1 MRHSHRVYRMPG
13 FIVKNKR
20 AAEQW
25 ICKPLAI
32 IFWRQSALLIERH
45 KNSRKSN
52 DGLFPS
58 FIHMFYLYRSQTL
71 RSLRHRNFRLLVI
84 GALLSNAGDFMQNVA
99 QAWLVWHL
107 TGSAFLL
114 GVVGFFDSVP
124 RLFLGALGGA
134 LTDRL
139 DRRRLLIT
147 TQALGMVQAFVYWLL
162 VYFNFIEYWQV
173 LILAC
178 FLGVV
183 NTVNQTARQS
193 LVNGLVPKEDLS
205 NAIALHASVFNLSRI
220 LGPSIGGLVIAL
232 VGVAGCFFVN
242 AVSFLALIATLLCM
256 DLPPWSAAPTGLGI
270 WMEVH
275 QGFHYLKTNS
285 RMFSI
290 VLLSYVVAM
299 IGAPYVT
306 FVPVFAT
313 NILHVGASG
322 FGLLMSAPGV
332 GATVAGLWLA
342 SMGSASPNLFWVGAC
357 VLGYAIFLALF
368 ALSRF
373 FTLSLFLLLAVG
385 FCFIAFRASVN
396 TALQAATP
404 AHLLGRVLSFFFM
417 DRGLWSIGGLIL
429 GASASAIG
437 IRGTF
442 ELSAAICGIAAAV
455 VLFIIRRAV

>member
-1 MRHSHRVYRMPG
+1 MLH
-13 FIVKNKR
+13 F
-20 AAEQW
+20 
-25 ICKPLAI
+25 
-32 IFWRQSALLIERH
+32 
-45 KNSRKSN
+45 
-52 DGLFPS
+52 
-58 FIHMFYLYRSQTL
+58 YRSQTL

-139 DRRRLLIT
+139 DRRRLLVV
-147 TQALGMVQAFVYWLL
+147 TQVLGMVQAFVYWFL
-162 VYFNFIEYWQV
+162 VYFKLIQYWHV

-178 FLGVV
+178 FLGIV

-242 AVSFLALIATLLCM
+242 ALSFLGLIATLVCM
-256 DLPPWSAAPTGLGI
+256 ELPPWNAPPTGLGL
-270 WMEVH
+270 WMEVQ
-275 QGFHYLKTNS
+275 QGFRYLRTNS

-290 VLLSYVVAM
+290 VVLSYVVALV
-299 IGAPYVT
+299 GAPYVT

-342 SMGSASPNLFWVGAC
+342 SVGNASPNLFWVGAC
-357 VLGYAIFLALF
+357 VLGYALFLALF
-368 ALSRF
+368 ALSKF

-404 AHLLGRVLSFFFM
+404 SHLLGRVLSFFFM
-417 DRGLWSIGGLIL
+417 DRGLWSIGGLML
-429 GASASAIG
+429 GASVSTIG
-437 IRGTF
+437 IQSTF
-442 ELSAAICGIAAAV
+442 ELSAAICGVAAAI
-455 VLFIIRRAV
+455 VLFSIGRTV